1 MLEFYFS
8 DGGVLKRL
16 RSGALGGEMDRLAE
30 HFLALGYKRA
40 SAKIYLSR
48 IARFRQFAGTRCGPM
63 PIHQDVV
70 DSYLRTFTTDSRIGA
85 VSALGHARRVAPER
99 FIVSVPSEE
108 CDPDAPLLASFSDYL
123 HRVRGLEPN
132 TREGVLLGGRRFLD
146 WFRHHHPDQNL
157 EALTAGQV
165 LAAVEHR
172 LSLSATSGSRTAA
185 TSHIRT
191 FLRFYIGLVAIKI
204 SPASS
209 QECPLGVWRICRL
222 ALHGMTF
229 GTRSMQSAQRRR
241 STSAIEPSCCCS
253 PPRAFATASY
263 APFGCGIST
272 GVLTGEVFVRR
283 AKGKRDRVVPLLE
296 ETGAALADY
305 ILRARPK
312 VDSPYLFL
320 SFTLPVGPFKSAAPV
335 SRIVRKRL
343 RHDGVE
349 LGGAPV
355 RISCATALLPSL
367 SGSEGQ
373 STRSHSPFR
382 ERSNRKL
389 EALAAMAPPSLKP
402 GRFAAPDKLL
412 AMLKSIGRSTNYVE

>member
-8 DGGVLKRL
+8 YGGVLKRL

-30 HFLALGYKRA
+30 HFFRLGYKRA

-48 IARFRQFAGTRCGPM
+48 IARFSRFAGTRCGPM

-70 DSYLRTFTTDSRIGA
+70 DSYLRTFPADTPRIGA

-99 FIVSVPSEE
+99 FIIAVPSEE
-108 CDPDAPLLASFSDYL
+108 DDPDAPLLASFSDYL

-146 WFRHHHPDQNL
+146 WFRHDHPDQDL
-157 EALTAGQV
+157 EALTAEQV

-191 FLRFYIGLVAIKI
+191 FLRFLYWAGRHHQDLA
-204 SPASS
+204 
-209 QECPLGVWRICRL
+209 RIVPRTPSWRL
-222 ALHGMTF
+222 AHL
-229 GTRSMQSAQRRR
+229 
-241 STSAIEPSCCCS
+241 
-253 PPRAFATASY
+253 PPRLAWDDVRHAIDAIGATTPVDIRDRAVLLLL
-263 APFGCGIST
+263 ATTGIRN
-272 GVLTGEVFVRR
+272 GELRAIRLRDIDWHTGEVFVRR
-283 AKGKRDRVVPLLE
+283 TKGKRDRMVPLLE

-320 SFTLPVGPFKSAAPV
+320 SFTPPMGPFKCAAPV

-343 RHDGVE
+343 RHGGVE
-349 LGGAPV
+349 LGRVAGAHLLRHSLATQLVGQRRPINEV
-355 RISCATALLPSL
+355 ADLLGHRSINTTALYVKVAASQLAEVALP
-367 SGSEGQ
+367 
-373 STRSHSPFR
+373 F
-382 ERSNRKL
+382 
-389 EALAAMAPPSLKP
+389 P
-402 GRFAAPDKLL
+402 GGVA
-412 AMLKSIGRSTNYVE
+412 